1 MSIEMTEKIPG
12 TDGMTEMQDQEEE
25 KDKKKHTKVEEK
37 TEMKIMVRQEA
48 TGTATGEEEAMITA
62 GREVV
67 HEVTARRLQAKG
79 SLL

>member
-1 MSIEMTEKIPG
+1 MAIEMTEKIPG
-12 TDGMTEMQDQEEE
+12 TDGMTEMQDLEEE
-25 KDKKKHTKVEEK
+25 KDKKKHTEVEEK
-37 TEMKIMVRQEA
+37 TEMKIMVRQEP
-48 TGTATGEEEAMITA
+48 TGIAMGEEEAMITA